1 MEKECYNR
9 KKAEEWEEWAAQH
22 YDECSECYRER
33 KRAEK
38 KAQGL
43 VMRIRLCNP
52 FEAARGRYQLVIVFD
67 GDTYPY
73 KDRLKARGAV
83 WTDEYPT
90 KEELMAG
97 STLAGLFMFREAP
110 KKWVVYIEQF
120 CELNE
125 KLSEL
130 MTEFKNDGARIVEQ
144 PSDANIQL
152 WTEAFR
158 QMVES
163 ENNEEKAR
171 EIFEKSVGCSLEE
184 LQKQHQKEE

>member
-1 MEKECYNR
+1 
-9 KKAEEWEEWAAQH
+9 
-22 YDECSECYRER
+22 
-33 KRAEK
+33 
-38 KAQGL
+38 
-43 VMRIRLCNP
+43 
-52 FEAARGRYQLVIVFD
+52 
-67 GDTYPY
+67 
-73 KDRLKARGAV
+73 
-83 WTDEYPT
+83 
-90 KEELMAG
+90 MAG

-110 KKWVVYIEQF
+110 KNWVVYIEHF

-158 QMVES
+158 QMVERENS
-163 ENNEEKAR
+163 EETAR

-184 LQKQHQKEE
+184 LQKQHQKAE